1 VSTPAPRR
9 RGAWSELFPEQRIA
23 VVASVAI
30 VLSMLLPWYQQKGIV
45 TRPDGS
51 TIELDDSLNAFQ
63 AWGFVEASI
72 LLVAVAVIAICMARA
87 GRRAFHLPGGDG
99 AVIMAAGAWVMFLV
113 FYRQLDRPTGNETG
127 VLRPA
132 GSPAWSPV
140 GVDWGIFV
148 AFALGAVL
156 LWCGWR
162 MRARHRPEPVRD
174 GDDPRTSR
182 VEGDPSSVVGPPD
195 GRGETPGRPA
205 GRPGAV
211 PHEPAPQER
220 PGAPEPGPVPGP
232 QTRAGRIS
240 RGEER
245 PGP

>member
-1 VSTPAPRR
+1 MSQGPAHWRQEWR
-9 RGAWSELFPEQRIA
+9 ALFPEQRIA
-23 VVASVAI
+23 ILASVGI
-30 VLSMLLPWYQQKGIV
+30 VVSMLLPWYQQKGIV
-45 TRPDGS
+45 TRPNGS

-72 LLVAVAVIAICMARA
+72 LLVAVAVIAICVARA

-162 MRARHRPEPVRD
+162 LYSRHRPEPLRD
-174 GDDPRTSR
+174 GDDPRTAAL
-182 VEGDPSSVVGPPD
+182 EGDPRSVVGPP
-195 GRGETPGRPA
+195 GGRP
-205 GRPGAV
+205 RPTARDD
-211 PHEPAPQER
+211 E
-220 PGAPEPGPVPGP
+220 PGAP
-232 QTRAGRIS
+232 
-240 RGEER
+240 
-245 PGP
+245 

>member
-1 VSTPAPRR
+1 MSRLQAGWR
-9 RGAWSELFPEQRIA
+9 ELFPEQRVA
-23 VVASVAI
+23 VLASAGI
-30 VLSMLLPWYQQKGIV
+30 VLSMLLPWYQQKGLI

-51 TIELDDSLNAFQ
+51 TVELDDSLNAFQ

-72 LLVAVAVIAICMARA
+72 LLVAVAVIAICLARA
-87 GRRAFHLPGGDG
+87 DRRAFHLPGGDG
-99 AVIMAAGAWVMFLV
+99 AVILAAGAWVMFLV

-156 LWCGWR
+156 AWCGWR
-162 MRARHRPEPVRD
+162 MRVRHRPEPRRD
-174 GDDPRTSR
+174 GDDPRTTV
-182 VEGDPSSVVGPPD
+182 VEGDPESVAGPPA
-195 GRGETPGRPA
+195 GTPSAPPVHPPA
-205 GRPGAV
+205 AEELP
-211 PHEPAPQER
+211 E
-220 PGAPEPGPVPGP
+220 GAPEP
-232 QTRAGRIS
+232 QTRAGRIA
-240 RGEER
+240 RDAGE

>member
-1 VSTPAPRR
+1 MSSRPARWW
-9 RGAWSELFPEQRIA
+9 ADWQELFPEQRVA
-23 VVASVAI
+23 VVASAGI
-30 VLSMLLPWYQQKGIV
+30 VLSMLLPWYQQKGIIA
-45 TRPDGS
+45 RPDGS
-51 TIELDDSLNAFQ
+51 TVELDDSLNAFQ

-72 LLVAVAVIAICMARA
+72 LLVAVAVIVICLARA

-113 FYRQLDRPTGNETG
+113 FFRQLDRPTGNETG

-162 MRARHRPEPVRD
+162 MQARHRPEPLRD

-182 VEGDPSSVVGPPD
+182 VEGDPSSVAGP
-195 GRGETPGRPA
+195 PA
-205 GRPGAV
+205 GRPAAPV
-211 PHEPAPQER
+211 HQPEPER
-220 PGAPEPGPVPGP
+220 PGGAAEPLPEPE
-232 QTRAGRIS
+232 TRAGRIA
-240 RGEER
+240 RDDD
-245 PGP
+245 PPAP